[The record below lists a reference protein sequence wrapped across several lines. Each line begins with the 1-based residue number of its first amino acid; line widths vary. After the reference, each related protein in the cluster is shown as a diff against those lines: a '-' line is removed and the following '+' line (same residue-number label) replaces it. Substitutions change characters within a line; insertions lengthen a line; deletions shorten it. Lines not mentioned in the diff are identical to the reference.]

1 MKNYIKKQALAFI
14 IAATLSGMSPLAV
27 PTAMAEETTEI
38 APSALKKV
46 VYKNINPDFFGA
58 FYEEEE
64 ETDQERKRKF
74 SIVVDYLRQSGIS
87 FPQGAS
93 ATYNPKKKTLT
104 LINNKDE
111 HEYFAKLIEEYK
123 KDKKEHNV
131 VINALEDCPTISGRV
146 DKNADFYLFI
156 TVDNATVSFAEEC
169 GYNIEELFD
178 YYVRDHKQK
187 IKEIKAIQKLKGIE
201 TVLAVEN
208 GCNVRDAKKFF
219 KLFKLRDPIIS
230 YNPNGHIASW
240 AVFSGGVNIAIYY
253 KNGREIL
260 SEPLMHYQLNNATIK
275 QIKNDMEEA
284 KEEFAEREERFTE
297 EEEDFTEEEEEEFTE
312 EEEDFT
318 EEKEKF
324 TEAEEF

>member
-1 MKNYIKKQALAFI
+1 MKNCIKKQALAFI
-14 IAATLSGMSPLAV
+14 IAATLSGVSPLAV

-46 VYKNINPDFFGA
+46 VYQNINQDFFGA

-64 ETDQERKRKF
+64 ETDQERKRKS
-74 SIVVDYLRQSGIS
+74 SIVVDYLRQSGMS
-87 FPQGAS
+87 FPRGAS
-93 ATYNPKKKTLT
+93 ATYNPKKKILT
-104 LINNKDE
+104 LINNKE
-111 HEYFAKLIEEYK
+111 QHEYFSELIEEHK
-123 KDKKEHNV
+123 KHEKKHNV
-131 VINALEDCPTISGRV
+131 VINALEDCPSISGRV

-156 TVDNATVSFAEEC
+156 AVDNATVSFAEEC

-178 YYVRDHKQK
+178 YSVKDHKQK
-187 IKEIKAIQKLKGIE
+187 IREIKAIQKLKGVK

-240 AVFSGGVNIAIYY
+240 SVFSGDVNIGIYY
-253 KNGREIL
+253 KNGSEIL
-260 SEPLMHYQLNNATIK
+260 SEALMHCQLDNATIK

-297 EEEDFTEEEEEEFTE
+297 EEE
-312 EEEDFT
+312 
-318 EEKEKF
+318 KF
-324 TEAEEF
+324 TESEEF